1 VNPDTTRRN
10 VWIAAVVAGGLYLLF
25 QVLPPLAH
33 QHPGGFQNDFKHI
46 YLGSWLL
53 VHGGNPYDAAT
64 LLEYRALFEAEDPRF
79 GYGILPF
86 VYPPFAGLVTSPL
99 TVLSF
104 PRAVIAWQL
113 LNHLL
118 LVGGLLL
125 AARAA
130 GWRWTWQS
138 VALLAAATV
147 WNFALF
153 RQNTAGQMN
162 MVLVAGYGAVAFGL
176 VRGWRPAAVGL
187 LAGTLALYKLSPGIL
202 LVYFVATRRWRHA
215 AWMAGWGVG
224 LLLLSILVAGW
235 RLHLDFLP
243 LVREMGYGQSTWW
256 QYGQTFWRDA
266 YNQSP
271 NAFWHRAL
279 VPWEG
284 AQPLVA
290 AGPGWA
296 NGLTWLG
303 TLGLL
308 GAAGWAWGRGAA
320 RGKRALSPAAEAAGL
335 SVAILL
341 SLLAPSLMWDHYL
354 VQALVPAVLLWP
366 YVSGRTRGLIA
377 ACVGISCLGIEF
389 GALRLHFA
397 MLGQPLLLLS
407 GDWRDGLLGVL
418 FGGVQLPRGGL
429 VGAMLG
435 SIKLWPTLVLFGLAC
450 RETARAGNQ
459 PSSCP
464 PT

>member
-1 VNPDTTRRN
+1 
-10 VWIAAVVAGGLYLLF
+10 
-25 QVLPPLAH
+25 
-33 QHPGGFQNDFKHI
+33 
-46 YLGSWLL
+46 
-53 VHGGNPYDAAT
+53 
-64 LLEYRALFEAEDPRF
+64 
-79 GYGILPF
+79 
-86 VYPPFAGLVTSPL
+86 
-99 TVLSF
+99 
-104 PRAVIAWQL
+104 
-113 LNHLL
+113 
-118 LVGGLLL
+118 
-125 AARAA
+125 
-130 GWRWTWQS
+130 
-138 VALLAAATV
+138 
-147 WNFALF
+147 
-153 RQNTAGQMN
+153 
-162 MVLVAGYGAVAFGL
+162 
-176 VRGWRPAAVGL
+176 
-187 LAGTLALYKLSPGIL
+187 
-202 LVYFVATRRWRHA
+202 
-215 AWMAGWGVG
+215 
-224 LLLLSILVAGW
+224 
-235 RLHLDFLP
+235 
-243 LVREMGYGQSTWW
+243 
-256 QYGQTFWRDA
+256 
-266 YNQSP
+266 
-271 NAFWHRAL
+271 
-279 VPWEG
+279 
-284 AQPLVA
+284 
-290 AGPGWA
+290 
-296 NGLTWLG
+296 
-303 TLGLL
+303 LGLL